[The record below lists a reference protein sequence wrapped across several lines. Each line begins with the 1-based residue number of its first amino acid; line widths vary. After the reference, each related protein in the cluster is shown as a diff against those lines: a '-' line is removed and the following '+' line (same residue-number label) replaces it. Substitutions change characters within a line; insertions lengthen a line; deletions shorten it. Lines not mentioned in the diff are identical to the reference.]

1 VEELKQTIF
10 ALIGK
15 EDPQLWQRLYP
26 LFTLR
31 TLKANC
37 FFEMEGE
44 VSSKIAYLTKGIT
57 RSYFM
62 DYAGKESVKYFNQ
75 SGSFI
80 GSYTSVISGE
90 PSSVFIQA
98 LTDLEFYEA
107 DFRQINAL
115 CSDFPLLHLLFRKQA
130 ELLLIKKE
138 KREQQLLQLDAQK
151 RYEIFLTQFPGLD
164 QQIQQYHIAS
174 YLGISP
180 TQLSRIRAKTKFT
193 IAD

>member
-1 VEELKQTIF
+1 MEELKQTIF
-10 ALIGK
+10 GLIGK
-15 EDPQLWQRLYP
+15 QDPVLWQRLSV
-26 LFTLR
+26 LFTPR
-31 TLKANC
+31 TLKSNC

-44 VSSKIAYLTKGIT
+44 VATKIAFLTKGIT

-75 SGSFI
+75 PGSFI

-90 PSSVFIQA
+90 PGSVFIQA
-98 LTDLEFYEA
+98 LTDLEFFEA

-115 CSDFPLLHLLFRKQA
+115 CNDFPILHLLFRRQA

-151 RYEIFLTQFPGLD
+151 RYEVFQSQFPDLD
-164 QQIQQYHIAS
+164 QQIQQYHIAG
-174 YLGISP
+174 YLGISA
-180 TQLSRIRAKTKFT
+180 TQLSRIRAKLK
-193 IAD
+193 A